1 MDEHAKGTEPR
12 KRGYEESDANI
23 AGVFWFAAAVVVL
36 IVMGVLA
43 STIAFRFFVHHQSLG
58 PPASPFED
66 VRQLPPEPRLQTNAR
81 EDLRRYHQDEDKVLG
96 TYGWVDQK
104 ANVVRIPID
113 RAMDLMLQKG
123 YPVRGSTPAA
133 TKAAKSP
140 AGQSQR

>member
-1 MDEHAKGTEPR
+1 MDEPTKETP
-12 KRGYEESDANI
+12 KRGYEDSDVNI
-23 AGVFWFAAAVVVL
+23 GGLFWFAAAVVAL

-66 VRQLPPEPRLQTNAR
+66 VRQLPPAPRLQTNAR

-123 YPVRGSTPAA
+123 YPVRGSVPPPN
-133 TKAAKSP
+133 KAAKSP
-140 AGQSQR
+140 APAGRAQQ

>member
-1 MDEHAKGTEPR
+1 MDEPTKETQN
-12 KRGYEESDANI
+12 RGYEDSDVKV
-23 AGVFWFAAAVVVL
+23 GGLFVFAAAVVAL
-36 IVMGVLA
+36 IIVGVVA

-58 PPASPFED
+58 PPASPFEN

-81 EDLRRYHQDEDKVLG
+81 EDLRRYHQDENKVLG